1 MSATVLRAFQK
12 ALTGTVQAASARD
25 AKGEYLTY
33 EALAHNV
40 GLMMYALRRIVL
52 RAALSNA

>member
-25 AKGEYLTY
+25 AEGEYLTY

-40 GLMMYALRRIVL
+40 GLMMYDAIRSVMT
-52 RAALSNA
+52 